1 MKINTDISY
10 CEPHI
15 NEPICTTCKRN
26 INLYPKY
33 HGKQLWF
40 ITAKPRYIEG
50 EQMCSSYLPLNEPRN

>member
-1 MKINTDISY
+1 MKIDTDISY

-15 NEPICTTCKRN
+15 NGPICTTCKRN

-40 ITAKPRYIEG
+40 ILAKPRYIGDEPICT
-50 EQMCSSYLPLNEPRN
+50 QYLPLNKPKD